1 MSIYDP
7 LGAYLRAQT
16 DTLIPMTF
24 QEIEQ
29 LLQISLPA
37 SKSDRG
43 WWSSDPAGNP
53 MSEQWLNSGYTAD
66 TVDVTAEKLVFR
78 RANGQGAEE
87 AAADTPGEE
96 GRMMRYSELDGRLL
110 FLKDSIILEDG
121 YDYTLPLWPT
131 EDEVQKDG

>member
-37 SKSDRG
+37 SKSDRS

-53 MSEQWLNSGYTAD
+53 MSEQWLDSGYTAD

-78 RANGQGAEE
+78 RANGRSAEE
-87 AAADTPGEE
+87 AADDTPGEG

>member
-43 WWSSDPAGNP
+43 WWSGDPVSNP
-53 MSEQWLNSGYTAD
+53 MSEQWLESGYMAD
-66 TVDVTAEKLVFR
+66 IVDVTAEKLVFR

-87 AAADTPGEE
+87 AADDAPGEG
-96 GRMMRYSELDGRLL
+96 GRMMRYSDLTGHRL
-110 FLKDSIILEDG
+110 FPEGTIIVEEG
-121 YDYTLPLWPT
+121 YDLTQPVWP
-131 EDEVQKDG
+131 D